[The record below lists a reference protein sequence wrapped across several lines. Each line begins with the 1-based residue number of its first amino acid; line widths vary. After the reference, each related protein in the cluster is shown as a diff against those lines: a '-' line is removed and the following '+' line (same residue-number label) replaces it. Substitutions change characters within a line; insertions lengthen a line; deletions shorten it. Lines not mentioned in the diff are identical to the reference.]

1 MPRLLLDLTPLRE
14 SPAFRRLWVGNSLSG
29 AGAQLTAVAV
39 GLQVYDETGSTFSVG
54 LVGAFAL
61 VPLVTMGLYGGA
73 IADTHDRRRVVL
85 VTGLGMLA
93 VAAAFALQAA
103 LSVGSVWLLYAL
115 VAVQQGC
122 YAVSSAARASIV
134 PRLLPATSLPAA
146 NALSSLSMGF
156 ALTVGP
162 LLAGVLVGAAGYATT
177 YAVEVALLAVALVGV
192 AALPPLRPEGDVVR
206 AGLSSVLDGLRFLR
220 GRPNLRMTFLVDLSA
235 MVLALPRVLFPAI
248 AAAVLGGGPGTVGV
262 LTAAIAVGTMA
273 AGLLSGPLGGV
284 RRQGLAVLA
293 SVAGWGCAVA
303 AFGLVVMAAP
313 GSGEGSAHW
322 LLWPAAACLA
332 VAGACDAVSAV
343 FRSTILQAATPDVL
357 RGRLQGVFLV
367 VVAGGPRLGDMVL
380 GSLASWTTDSAAA
393 VIGGA
398 ACVTAVVLLAAA
410 QPGFAR
416 YDARHPVP

>member
-1 MPRLLLDLTPLRE
+1 MLLDLTPLRE

>member
-1 MPRLLLDLTPLRE
+1 MLLDLAPLRE
-14 SPAFRRLWVGNSLSG
+14 IPDFRRLWLGNSLSG

-39 GLQVYDETGSTFSVG
+39 GLQVYDVTGSTFAVG

-61 VPLVTMGLYGGA
+61 VPLVAMGLYGGA
-73 IADTHDRRRVVL
+73 ITDAHDRRRVVL

-93 VAAAFALQAA
+93 VAAAFALQAG
-103 LSVGSVWLLYAL
+103 LSLDDVWLLYVL

-134 PRLLPATSLPAA
+134 PRLLPARLLPAG
-146 NALSSLSMGF
+146 NALNSLSMGF
-156 ALTVGP
+156 AMGVGP
-162 LLAGVLVGAAGYATT
+162 LLAGLLVGRAGYAMT
-177 YAVEVALLAVALVGV
+177 YAVEVALLAVALVG
-192 AALPPLRPEGDVVR
+192 AAGLPPLRPEGEVVR
-206 AGLSSVLDGLRFLR
+206 AGLASVLDGLRFLR

-248 AAAVLGGGPGTVGV
+248 AAGVLGGGPGTVGV

-284 RRQGLAVLA
+284 RRQGLAVLV

-303 AFGLVVMAAP
+303 SFGLVVMAAP
-313 GSGEGSAHW
+313 GNDESSTHW
-322 LLWPAAACLA
+322 LIWPAAACLA
-332 VAGACDAVSAV
+332 AAGACDAVSAV
-343 FRSTILQAATPDVL
+343 FRSTILQAATPDAL

-367 VVAGGPRLGDMVL
+367 VVAGGPRLGDLVL
-380 GSLASWTTDSAAA
+380 GSLASWTADSTAALL
-393 VIGGA
+393 GGLG
-398 ACVTAVVLLAAA
+398 CVTAVVVLAAV